1 MPIDRSPERAA
12 SAHSIPEAADQHSL
26 QPNRTRSSIPVPSSG
41 NLCIEATQAVRL
53 PPFWKGN
60 PQLWFAQVEA
70 AFVINR
76 ITSDETKFRYV
87 TLHLDPSVLPLVAD
101 IITSPPD
108 GDRYAAIKE
117 RLVSVLGETSAS
129 RLRKLLASHELG
141 DDKPSILLQ
150 RLRNLAEG
158 QVTDGVLRTIFLE
171 QMPESTRAI
180 LAISEVSDLNKLA
193 IQADKILEMAKPV
206 ALAVQPITAESAI
219 SKETAEAGA
228 ISKMATEIAA
238 LTKQVA
244 ALTKQARGRSRS
256 KSKDRRSYRGQ
267 TRSKSRNREAD
278 AICYFHRRFGAKAF
292 KCEKPCEWKNDNKTE
307 N

>member
-1 MPIDRSPERAA
+1 MPVLPA
-12 SAHSIPEAADQHSL
+12 
-26 QPNRTRSSIPVPSSG
+26 G
-41 NLCIEATQAVRL
+41 NVCIEATQAVRL

-108 GDRYAAIKE
+108 GDRYATIKE

-171 QMPESTRAI
+171 QMPAI
-180 LAISEVSDLNKLA
+180 IYLLDFIINKML
-193 IQADKILEMAKPV
+193 L
-206 ALAVQPITAESAI
+206 
-219 SKETAEAGA
+219 
-228 ISKMATEIAA
+228 
-238 LTKQVA
+238 
-244 ALTKQARGRSRS
+244 
-256 KSKDRRSYRGQ
+256 
-267 TRSKSRNREAD
+267 
-278 AICYFHRRFGAKAF
+278 
-292 KCEKPCEWKNDNKTE
+292 
-307 N
+307 